1 MVQKEPKPRGRPRA
15 YDPDAALARATER
28 FWDGGYA
35 ATSLDELSAATGM
48 NRPSLYGAFG
58 DKRDLYFK
66 ALARYWEL
74 SRIVIEEALAYD
86 RPLREALQRFYG
98 KALSS
103 YLSGESAARGCFAIA
118 TATTEAVRDPQVRA
132 ALAQGFRDIDTALEA
147 RIRFAQHQGE
157 LSRAADPFALAMLAS
172 ATLHTLALRARA
184 GTTRDALQAIVAAT
198 LDVICGLQAA
208 DRRLFRGKPRRT
220 RHPD

>member
-1 MVQKEPKPRGRPRA
+1 MVQKWPKTRGRPRT
-15 YDPDAALARATER
+15 YDPDVALARATES

-58 DKRDLYFK
+58 DKRDLYLK

-74 SRIVIEEALAYD
+74 SRIAIEEALAYD

-103 YLSGESAARGCFAIA
+103 YLSGGSAARGCFAIA

-184 GTTRDALQAIVAAT
+184 GTTRDALQAIVAAA
-198 LDVICGLQAA
+198 LDVICGSQPTK
-208 DRRLFRGKPRRT
+208 RRGTRGQT
-220 RHPD
+220 TVDG

>member
-15 YDPDAALARATER
+15 YDPDVALARATER

-58 DKRDLYFK
+58 DKRDLYLK
-66 ALARYWEL
+66 ALVRYWKL
-74 SRIVIEEALAYD
+74 SRIAVEEALGYD

-98 KALSS
+98 TALSS
-103 YLSGESAARGCFAIA
+103 YLSGKSGARGCFAIA
-118 TATTEAVRDPQVRA
+118 TATAEAVRDPQVRT
-132 ALAQGFRDIDTALEA
+132 ALAQGFREIDTALEA
-147 RIRFAQHQGE
+147 RIRFAQRQGE
-157 LSRAADPFALAMLAS
+157 LSPAVDPFALAMLAS

-184 GTTRDALQAIVAAT
+184 GATRDALQAIVAAT
-198 LDVICGLQAA
+198 LDVICDLQAA
-208 DRRLFRGKPRRT
+208 DRRLLRGKPRRS

>member
-58 DKRDLYFK
+58 DKRELYLK

-74 SRIVIEEALAYD
+74 SRVAVEEALAYE

-98 KALSS
+98 KALAS
-103 YLSGESAARGCFAIA
+103 YLSGKSGARGCFAIA
-118 TATTEAVRDPQVRA
+118 TATTEAVRDAQVRA
-132 ALAQGFRDIDTALEA
+132 ALAQGLREIDTALEA
-147 RIRFAQHQGE
+147 RIRFAQRQGE
-157 LSRAADPFALAMLAS
+157 LSRAADPFALATLAS

-184 GTTRDALQAIVAAT
+184 GARRDALQAIVAAA
-198 LDVICGLQAA
+198 LEVICGPEPA
-208 DRRLFRGKPRRT
+208 DRRLPRGKPRRD